1 MRRLAELPAAA
12 WVLAAL
18 ALALA
23 AAGARPYAGGW
34 NDGCRLAAVESL
46 VDRGTLAIDDSVF
59 CKCPQQLI
67 DSGHTPYPAA
77 DAGLL
82 AAGTLDKLYVNGHYY
97 SDKPA
102 VVSVLMAA
110 LYRPLVW
117 LGVPSPGERPDV
129 FAWVMTVLTSGVG
142 YAAAV
147 GCLWVLGG
155 RVGLT
160 PGVRLGWLAAFA
172 LATYAPAYTRHVNA
186 GAAQLGVVAAMCLIL
201 HQLSRESP
209 GTAVPGLRLLL
220 LGTLAGLGFNL
231 DFGTGPPLAAATV
244 LVVAWRFG
252 RVGPTAVVLLALL
265 PWVAAGVGI
274 NYAVS
279 GKWLPMNMYPETHQ
293 WPGCP
298 FTEANLTGY
307 RRHGPLDQALYTAAM
322 MFGKHGFLNHNLP
335 LLLGVAGVGVLR
347 RRFPGRGELVMM
359 LGWCAAAWAL
369 YAVLSNNMGGANT
382 SVRWFVPFLAPGFWL
397 LAVLLK
403 ERPELRADFAVLS
416 AGGAVLGAV
425 MWTIGPWTGRMI
437 PGMWPIVGV
446 TLLAWG
452 VAARRRAPA
461 RGGAM
466 SVARMRVIDVWL
478 GTPVC
483 LLLTLWRAVFGTP
496 AEGAARP
503 RKILFMKLAEQ
514 GSTVLAEPALRAAAA
529 RVGRENVYFVLFGEN
544 RPILDLLG
552 LVPPENVIAIRT
564 GGLVRTVVGA
574 LKALRAIRRAGIDAV
589 VDLEF
594 FARSTAA
601 LGYLT
606 GARWRSGFH
615 PGGGA
620 GRYRGDLL
628 THRVSF
634 NPYLH
639 TAQAFALLVEA
650 LDHPAEM
657 LPRLAH
663 VPAAPEPGRLSFT
676 PSPAE
681 EAEVRSLLRA
691 DLGRHAAGELLLLNA
706 NASDLMP
713 LRRWAPERYV
723 ELARRL
729 LAEHPRAAV
738 VFTGA
743 PAEAAAAAELVRA
756 VGSDR
761 CASLAGKTT
770 LRQLLVLDTL
780 AEVLVTND
788 SGPAHFATLT
798 PVDVVVLFG
807 PETPRL
813 FAGVGGRTH
822 PLWAGLACSPCIN
835 AFNDRNSACRDNA
848 CMTAITVGAVAEEVG
863 RVLAA
868 RRAPARRAA

>member
-1 MRRLAELPAAA
+1 
-12 WVLAAL
+12 V
-18 ALALA
+18 
-23 AAGARPYAGGW
+23 
-34 NDGCRLAAVESL
+34 
-46 VDRGTLAIDDSVF
+46 GT
-59 CKCPQQLI
+59 
-67 DSGHTPYPAA
+67 
-77 DAGLL
+77 
-82 AAGTLDKLYVNGHYY
+82 
-97 SDKPA
+97 
-102 VVSVLMAA
+102 
-110 LYRPLVW
+110 
-117 LGVPSPGERPDV
+117 
-129 FAWVMTVLTSGVG
+129 
-142 YAAAV
+142 
-147 GCLWVLGG
+147 
-155 RVGLT
+155 
-160 PGVRLGWLAAFA
+160 
-172 LATYAPAYTRHVNA
+172 
-186 GAAQLGVVAAMCLIL
+186 
-201 HQLSRESP
+201 
-209 GTAVPGLRLLL
+209 
-220 LGTLAGLGFNL
+220 
-231 DFGTGPPLAAATV
+231 
-244 LVVAWRFG
+244 
-252 RVGPTAVVLLALL
+252 
-265 PWVAAGVGI
+265 
-274 NYAVS
+274 
-279 GKWLPMNMYPETHQ
+279 
-293 WPGCP
+293 
-298 FTEANLTGY
+298 
-307 RRHGPLDQALYTAAM
+307 
-322 MFGKHGFLNHNLP
+322 
-335 LLLGVAGVGVLR
+335 
-347 RRFPGRGELVMM
+347 
-359 LGWCAAAWAL
+359 
-369 YAVLSNNMGGANT
+369 
-382 SVRWFVPFLAPGFWL
+382 
-397 LAVLLK
+397 
-403 ERPELRADFAVLS
+403 
-416 AGGAVLGAV
+416 
-425 MWTIGPWTGRMI
+425 
-437 PGMWPIVGV
+437 

-452 VAARRRAPA
+452 VVARRRMKAA
-461 RGGAM
+461 SRGGAM

-483 LLLTLWRAVFGTP
+483 LLLTMWRTVFGTP

-503 RKILFMKLAEQ
+503 RKILFLKLAEM

-529 RVGRENVYFVLFGEN
+529 RVGRENVYFLLFAEN
-544 RPILDLLG
+544 RAILDLLG

-564 GGLVRTVVGA
+564 GGGLVGTVAGA
-574 LKALRAIRRAGIDAV
+574 LKALRTIRRAGIDAV

-615 PGGGA
+615 PSGGA

-663 VPAAPEPGRLSFT
+663 VPAAPEPGRLAFT
-676 PSPAE
+676 PSAAE
-681 EAEVRSLLRA
+681 EAEVRAILRA
-691 DLGRHAAGELLLLNA
+691 ELGRHASGELLLLNA

-713 LRRWAPERYV
+713 LRRWEPARYV

-729 LAEHPRAAV
+729 LAEHPGAAV

-743 PAEAAAAAELVRA
+743 PSEAAAAAELVKQ
-756 VGSDR
+756 VGSER

-780 AEVLVTND
+780 SEVLVTND

-848 CMTAITVGAVAEEVG
+848 CMTAITVPAVAAEVG

-868 RRAPARRAA
+868 RRSPARRAA